1 LAVEEA
7 ITGMPQ
13 RTLGL
18 DVGDRWC
25 HYCLLDKEGQVID
38 EGRIATQTRA
48 IISFFARLAPARVAL
63 EVGPRSPWI
72 SRLVAVAGHEVH
84 VANARKLKLIY
95 QDGRKCDRLDAERLA
110 RLARLDLSLLCPIE
124 HVSPQVQAHRALLRS
139 RDLLV
144 RNRAQLVLHVRGTVK
159 AMGEALPKGITTE
172 GFARRVEPLLP
183 EPLRLALAPV
193 IEQIALLTKTIRQM
207 DRDVER
213 LGREVYPQAALLTQ
227 VHGVGPL
234 TALAFVLT
242 IDDPARFR
250 KSRRVGAFLGLVPGR
265 SQSGEHDPPRRITRQ
280 GDDLLRRLLVQ
291 CGHYILGPFAIDSDL
306 RRFGLA
312 IAERGGTAARRRA
325 VTAVARKLA
334 VLLHRLLVTA
344 EVYEPLR
351 KERLAQPLAATA

>member
-1 LAVEEA
+1 
-7 ITGMPQ
+7 
-13 RTLGL
+13 
-18 DVGDRWC
+18 
-25 HYCLLDKEGQVID
+25 
-38 EGRIATQTRA
+38 
-48 IISFFARLAPARVAL
+48 
-63 EVGPRSPWI
+63 
-72 SRLVAVAGHEVH
+72 
-84 VANARKLKLIY
+84 
-95 QDGRKCDRLDAERLA
+95 
-110 RLARLDLSLLCPIE
+110 
-124 HVSPQVQAHRALLRS
+124 VSPQVQAHRALLRS

-159 AMGEALPKGITTE
+159 AMGEALPKGISTE
-172 GFARRVEPLLP
+172 GFARRVEPLLPEPLLP

-207 DRDVER
+207 DRDVDR
-213 LGREVYPQAALLTQ
+213 LCREVYPQAALLSQ

-280 GDDLLRRLLVQ
+280 GDDLLRRLLAQ
-291 CGHYILGPFAIDSDL
+291 CAHYILGPFAIDSDL

-312 IAERGGTAARRRA
+312 IVERGGTAARRRA

-351 KERLAQPLAATA
+351 KDRLAQPLAATA

>member
-1 LAVEEA
+1 MEQS
-7 ITGMPQ
+7 ITGVPE

-25 HYCLLDKEGQVID
+25 HYCLLDRQGVVIS
-38 EGRIATQTRA
+38 EARIATRSRDLA
-48 IISFFARLAPARVAL
+48 AFFAGQVPARVAL

-72 SRLVAVAGHEVH
+72 SRIVAAAGHEVY
-84 VANARKLKLIY
+84 VANARRLKLIY
-95 QDGRKCDRLDAERLA
+95 QDGRKCDRLDAQRLA
-110 RLARLDLSLLCPIE
+110 RLARLDLNLLYPIVHASAE
-124 HVSPQVQAHRALLRS
+124 IQAHRALLRT
-139 RDLLV
+139 RDLMV
-144 RNRAQLVLHVRGTVK
+144 RSRAQMVNHVRGTVK
-159 AMGEALPKGITTE
+159 AMGEALPKGITTQ
-172 GFARRVEPLLP
+172 GFARRVEPLLA

-193 IEQIALLTKTIRQM
+193 IEQIALLTKTIKQM

-213 LGREVYPQAALLTQ
+213 LCREVYPQSALLTQ

-234 TALAFVLT
+234 SALTFVLT

-250 KSRRVGAFLGLVPGR
+250 KSRRVGAYLGLVPGR
-265 SQSGEHDPPRRITRQ
+265 SQSGDHDPPRRITRQ
-280 GDDLLRRLLVQ
+280 GDELLRRLLVQ
-291 CGHYILGPFAIDSDL
+291 CAHYILGPFAIDSDL

-351 KERLAQPLAATA
+351 KDRLAQPLAATA